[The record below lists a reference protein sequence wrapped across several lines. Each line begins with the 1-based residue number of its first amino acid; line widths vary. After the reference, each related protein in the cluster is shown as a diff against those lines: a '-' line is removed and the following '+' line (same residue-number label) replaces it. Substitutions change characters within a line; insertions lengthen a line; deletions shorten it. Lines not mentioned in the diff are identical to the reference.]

1 MPGFCL
7 HLISFQLLIGWQRLW
22 SFLFLF
28 SSFLNSSILR
38 PSWWIFEMYFVWF
51 FLCFWPSFQIIF
63 TFPASAGWVKCEE
76 FWSNEMVDK
85 SMWFFFL
92 LFHPFIHSSFIVLWF
107 FFRLDF
113 KKNCSFKSSFV
124 DFFFVKLQ
132 VFVYFSLMRGILMI
146 SFYLLMFF
154 RFFFIWG
161 VRLLKFSIVY
171 FLLMMFV
178 EVEVEVEGLCE
189 MFMFGITSE
198 PCTGKFHGIF
208 GMFLV
213 YLMLLSTW
221 RWLLLILHEFVELL
235 LLVFSDVSVEYHS
248 CSCFF

>member
-22 SFLFLF
+22 IFFLLF

-38 PSWWIFEMYFVWF
+38 PSWWIFEMCFVWF

-92 LFHPFIHSSFIVLWF
+92 LFHPFIHSSFNVLWF
-107 FFRLDF
+107 FFSFGLQKELFFQIVICRFLLCEIASFCLFFFDEGDF
-113 KKNCSFKSSFV
+113 NDSILFV
-124 DFFFVKLQ
+124 DVLQ
-132 VFVYFSLMRGILMI
+132 ISSLRG
-146 SFYLLMFF
+146 
-154 RFFFIWG
+154 
-161 VRLLKFSIVY
+161 RLLKFSIVY

-178 EVEVEVEGLCE
+178 EVKIEVEFSYE
-189 MFMFGITSE
+189 MLMYGIT
-198 PCTGKFHGIF
+198 
-208 GMFLV
+208 
-213 YLMLLSTW
+213 
-221 RWLLLILHEFVELL
+221 
-235 LLVFSDVSVEYHS
+235 
-248 CSCFF
+248 

>member
-22 SFLFLF
+22 IFILLF
-28 SSFLNSSILR
+28 SSFLNSAILR

-146 SFYLLMFF
+146 SSYLLMFF
-154 RFFFIWG
+154 RFLHLRGQIVEIFHCLFLVNDVCWGRSWGWRVVRDVYVRDNFRTMYRKISWNIWKISCN
-161 VRLLKFSIVY
+161 VMLRMFS
-171 FLLMMFV
+171 
-178 EVEVEVEGLCE
+178 
-189 MFMFGITSE
+189 
-198 PCTGKFHGIF
+198 CTGSWF
-208 GMFLV
+208 
-213 YLMLLSTW
+213 
-221 RWLLLILHEFVELL
+221 
-235 LLVFSDVSVEYHS
+235 
-248 CSCFF
+248 

>member
-22 SFLFLF
+22 SFLLLF

-38 PSWWIFEMYFVWF
+38 PSWWIFEMYFVVWF

-92 LFHPFIHSSFIVLWF
+92 LFHPFIHSSFIVLWI

-113 KKNCSFKSSFV
+113 KKNCSFESSFV
-124 DFFFVKLQ
+124 DFFLVKLQ
-132 VFVYFSLMRGILMI
+132 VFCLFLFDEGDFNDFILFVDVLQI
-146 SFYLLMFF
+146 SSFEGSDCWNFPL
-154 RFFFIWG
+154 FI
-161 VRLLKFSIVY
+161 
-171 FLLMMFV
+171 
-178 EVEVEVEGLCE
+178 
-189 MFMFGITSE
+189 
-198 PCTGKFHGIF
+198 
-208 GMFLV
+208 
-213 YLMLLSTW
+213 
-221 RWLLLILHEFVELL
+221 
-235 LLVFSDVSVEYHS
+235 S
-248 CSCFF
+248 C

>member
-1 MPGFCL
+1 LPGFCL

-22 SFLFLF
+22 SFLLLF

-76 FWSNEMVDK
+76 FWSNEIVDK

-92 LFHPFIHSSFIVLWF
+92 LFHPFIHPSFIVLWF

-132 VFVYFSLMRGILMI
+132 VFVYFSLMRGIFNDSILFVDVLQI
-146 SFYLLMFF
+146 SSFEGSDCWNFPL
-154 RFFFIWG
+154 FI
-161 VRLLKFSIVY
+161 
-171 FLLMMFV
+171 
-178 EVEVEVEGLCE
+178 
-189 MFMFGITSE
+189 
-198 PCTGKFHGIF
+198 
-208 GMFLV
+208 
-213 YLMLLSTW
+213 
-221 RWLLLILHEFVELL
+221 
-235 LLVFSDVSVEYHS
+235 S
-248 CSCFF
+248 C

>member
-85 SMWFFFL
+85 IDVILLPSVSSVYSFFFYCFMIFFSFGLQKELFFQIVICRFL
-92 LFHPFIHSSFIVLWF
+92 LCEIASFCLF
-107 FFRLDF
+107 FFDEGDF
-113 KKNCSFKSSFV
+113 NDFILFV
-124 DFFFVKLQ
+124 DVLQIFFSFEGSDCWNFPL
-132 VFVYFSLMRGILMI
+132 FI
-146 SFYLLMFF
+146 S
-154 RFFFIWG
+154 
-161 VRLLKFSIVY
+161 
-171 FLLMMFV
+171 
-178 EVEVEVEGLCE
+178 C
-189 MFMFGITSE
+189 
-198 PCTGKFHGIF
+198 
-208 GMFLV
+208 
-213 YLMLLSTW
+213 
-221 RWLLLILHEFVELL
+221 
-235 LLVFSDVSVEYHS
+235 
-248 CSCFF
+248 

>member
-22 SFLFLF
+22 IFFLLF

-63 TFPASAGWVKCEE
+63 TFPELQDWLSVKNFEVMK
-76 FWSNEMVDK
+76 WWIK

-132 VFVYFSLMRGILMI
+132 VFVYFSLMRGSLMM
-146 SFYLLMFF
+146 SSYLLMFF
-154 RFFFIWG
+154 RFLHLRG
-161 VRLLKFSIVY
+161 RLLKFSIVY

-178 EVEVEVEGLCE
+178 EVEVEVEFSYE
-189 MFMFGITSE
+189 MLMYGITSE
-198 PCTGKFHGIF
+198 PCTG
-208 GMFLV
+208 
-213 YLMLLSTW
+213 
-221 RWLLLILHEFVELL
+221 
-235 LLVFSDVSVEYHS
+235 
-248 CSCFF
+248 

>member
-146 SFYLLMFF
+146 SSYLL
-154 RFFFIWG
+154 
-161 VRLLKFSIVY
+161 
-171 FLLMMFV
+171 
-178 EVEVEVEGLCE
+178 
-189 MFMFGITSE
+189 MFGITSE
-198 PCTGKFHGIF
+198 PCTGKLHGIF
-208 GMFLV
+208 FNVSRVLDFIECLEMIVVDLAWICRIAVACILWCKCRISF
-213 YLMLLSTW
+213 
-221 RWLLLILHEFVELL
+221 LLLFLL
-235 LLVFSDVSVEYHS
+235 NEIGWFL
-248 CSCFF
+248 

>member
-22 SFLFLF
+22 SFLLLF

-146 SFYLLMFF
+146 SSYLLMFF
-154 RFFFIWG
+154 RFLHLRG
-161 VRLLKFSIVY
+161 QIV
-171 FLLMMFV
+171 
-178 EVEVEVEGLCE
+178 E
-189 MFMFGITSE
+189 I
-198 PCTGKFHGIF
+198 FHCL
-208 GMFLV
+208 FLV
-213 YLMLLSTW
+213 NDVCWGRSWGWRVVRDVYVRDNFRAMYRKTSWNIFQCFSCTW
-221 RWLLLILHEFVELL
+221 FYWVLG
-235 LLVFSDVSVEYHS
+235 DDCCWS
-248 CSCFF
+248 CMNL

>member
-22 SFLFLF
+22 IFFLLF

-92 LFHPFIHSSFIVLWF
+92 LFHPFIHPSFFVLWF
-107 FFRLDF
+107 FFSFGLQKELFFQIVICRFLLCEIASFCLFFFDEGDF
-113 KKNCSFKSSFV
+113 NDFILFVDVLQISSFEGS
-124 DFFFVKLQ
+124 DCWNFPLF
-132 VFVYFSLMRGILMI
+132 I
-146 SFYLLMFF
+146 S
-154 RFFFIWG
+154 
-161 VRLLKFSIVY
+161 
-171 FLLMMFV
+171 
-178 EVEVEVEGLCE
+178 C
-189 MFMFGITSE
+189 
-198 PCTGKFHGIF
+198 
-208 GMFLV
+208 
-213 YLMLLSTW
+213 
-221 RWLLLILHEFVELL
+221 
-235 LLVFSDVSVEYHS
+235 
-248 CSCFF
+248 

>member
-1 MPGFCL
+1 MDFLSSFFIFLEFFNTSPVLMNFRNVFCL
-7 HLISFQLLIGWQRLW
+7 
-22 SFLFLF
+22 
-28 SSFLNSSILR
+28 
-38 PSWWIFEMYFVWF
+38 IFFM
-51 FLCFWPSFQIIF
+51 CFWPSFQIIF

-146 SFYLLMFF
+146 SSYLLMFF
-154 RFFFIWG
+154 RFLHLRG
-161 VRLLKFSIVY
+161 RLLKFSIVY
-171 FLLMMFV
+171 F
-178 EVEVEVEGLCE
+178 C
-189 MFMFGITSE
+189 
-198 PCTGKFHGIF
+198 
-208 GMFLV
+208 
-213 YLMLLSTW
+213 
-221 RWLLLILHEFVELL
+221 
-235 LLVFSDVSVEYHS
+235 
-248 CSCFF
+248 